1 LQEATEN
8 AYSCNQDEVVETP
21 TSKPSLKRSSNSAN
35 SSDNVRMEDGDA
47 SANKPAKFVCVKIE
61 SVE

>member
-1 LQEATEN
+1 
-8 AYSCNQDEVVETP
+8 VVETP